1 MSKTV
6 CNPFSSRFGAALR
19 HQSAAHF
26 FGSLIRERRLDLG
39 LSTEDAARLAGLQ
52 DSEWAAV
59 EEGSVPADPLRLRPM
74 ADALEMSWDG
84 MVALVMIC
92 RGAWEE

>member
-6 CNPFSSRFGAALR
+6 CSPFSSRFGAALR
-19 HQSAAHF
+19 RQSMARF
-26 FGSLIRERRLDLG
+26 FGSLIQERRQSLG
-39 LSTEDAARLAGLQ
+39 LALGDAARLAGME

-74 ADALEMSWDG
+74 ADALEMKWEG
-84 MVALVMIC
+84 MVALALIC
-92 RGAWEE
+92 RGAWE